1 MTKSQVRGLN
11 TKETANAIGMT
22 VGLAINDVLQF
33 WSGFKKECTALKA
46 NDQEAYELTFL
57 FCLTGNIKIFT
68 GLNQARFRIAKKVA
82 QTLISPLMTGIQQ
95 YSLGWL
101 LNNRA
106 AGLLALPAGET
117 QHPVTIYKRERTF

>member
-57 FCLTGNIKIFT
+57 FCLTGSTKIFT

-82 QTLISPLMTGIQQ
+82 QTLISPLMTGI
-95 YSLGWL
+95 
-101 LNNRA
+101 
-106 AGLLALPAGET
+106 
-117 QHPVTIYKRERTF
+117 